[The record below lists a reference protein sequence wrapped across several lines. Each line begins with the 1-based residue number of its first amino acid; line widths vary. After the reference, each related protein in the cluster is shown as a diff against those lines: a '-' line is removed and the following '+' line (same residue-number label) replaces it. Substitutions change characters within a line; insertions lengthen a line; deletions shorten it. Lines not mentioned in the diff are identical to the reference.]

1 MFQAQQHRD
10 NEGRCRWAVLHLSTR
25 VWYFPT
31 RYGRL
36 AAQRLANRLNK
47 EI

>member
-1 MFQAQQHRD
+1 MFHAQQHRD
-10 NEGRCRWAVLHLSTR
+10 SEGRYRWAVLHHPTG